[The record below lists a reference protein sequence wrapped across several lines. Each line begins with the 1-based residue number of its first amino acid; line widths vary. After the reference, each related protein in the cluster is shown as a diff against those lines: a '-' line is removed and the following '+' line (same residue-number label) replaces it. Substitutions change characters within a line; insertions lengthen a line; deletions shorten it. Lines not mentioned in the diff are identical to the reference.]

1 MSTRVV
7 FFSRLFRFSGKLK
20 FSYPEFLYSY
30 SGLAEFT
37 ANRKLGNTA
46 INKKRQTPAEY
57 CADVLRKYDYENYLA
72 TLLLPKESR
81 SAAIAIRAFNTEL
94 SQVKDMVSSTHAGT
108 MRIQFWKDTLD
119 QIFQGQPPQQPI
131 ALELARILKR
141 QKLSKLWFQRMLDS
155 RECLLS
161 ETGHQTIEELEDYA
175 ERSVSSVYYL
185 ILQSMGITDLQCDHA
200 ASHLGKCQG
209 ITNLLRGVPFN
220 ASRGRVY
227 LPTDVL
233 IKHKVSQEE
242 ILQGSQEK
250 SVTDVVYEIA
260 SLAHQHLETARSFK
274 KDVPPA
280 ARVVFLPAVAC
291 ESYLRKI
298 QEVKFCVY
306 DPQLQKRNG
315 RLPLILWWCKL
326 KRTF

>member
-1 MSTRVV
+1 MWHWKTN
-7 FFSRLFRFSGKLK
+7 
-20 FSYPEFLYSY
+20 PM
-30 SGLAEFT
+30 
-37 ANRKLGNTA
+37 RK
-46 INKKRQTPAEY
+46 
-57 CADVLRKYDYENYLA
+57 CDYENYLA
-72 TLLLPKESR
+72 TLLLPQESR
-81 SAAIAIRAFNTEL
+81 SAAMVIRAFNTEIA
-94 SQVKDMVSSTHAGT
+94 QVKDMVSTTHAGA
-108 MRIQFWKDTLD
+108 MRIQFWKDTLE
-119 QIFQGQPPQQPI
+119 QTFQGQPPQQPI
-131 ALELARILKR
+131 ALELARILKY
-141 QKLSKLWFQRMLDS
+141 QKLTKVWFQRMVDS
-155 RECLLS
+155 RESLFS

-185 ILQSMGITDLQCDHA
+185 ILQSMGIKDLQCDHA

-233 IKHKVSQEE
+233 IKHKVSQEQ

-250 SVTDVVYEIA
+250 SVIDVVYEIA

-291 ESYLRKI
+291 ESYLKKL
-298 QEVKFCVY
+298 QEAKFCVSH
-306 DPQLQKRNG
+306 PQLQQRNG
-315 RLPLILWWCKL
+315 RLPLILWWHKL